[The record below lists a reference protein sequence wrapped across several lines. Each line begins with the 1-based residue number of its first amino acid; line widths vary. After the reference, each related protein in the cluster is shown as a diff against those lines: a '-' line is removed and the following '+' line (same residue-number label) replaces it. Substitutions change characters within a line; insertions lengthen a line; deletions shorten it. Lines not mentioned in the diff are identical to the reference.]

1 MQNVLIVLAILVI
14 CVIAVVSYRK
24 KLKNGCC
31 GGGDT
36 NAEKK
41 VRVADRNKEHYPYTV
56 RLTIDGM
63 TCGNCA
69 QRVENALN
77 RLDGVWA
84 TVDLSERSALV
95 RSKTELS
102 DDLLRKTVSDTG
114 YTMLKCEK
122 VSG

>member
-1 MQNVLIVLAILVI
+1 M
-14 CVIAVVSYRK
+14 
-24 KLKNGCC
+24 
-31 GGGDT
+31 
-36 NAEKK
+36 
-41 VRVADRNKEHYPYTV
+41 ADRNKAHYPYAV

-102 DDLLRKTVSDTG
+102 DDLLRKTVLDTG

>member
-1 MQNVLIVLAILVI
+1 MQNVLIVLAILAVCAI
-14 CVIAVVSYRK
+14 GVVSYRK

-36 NAEKK
+36 NAERK
-41 VRVADRNKEHYPYTV
+41 VRVADRNKAHYPYAV

-102 DDLLRKTVSDTG
+102 DDLLRKTVLDTG